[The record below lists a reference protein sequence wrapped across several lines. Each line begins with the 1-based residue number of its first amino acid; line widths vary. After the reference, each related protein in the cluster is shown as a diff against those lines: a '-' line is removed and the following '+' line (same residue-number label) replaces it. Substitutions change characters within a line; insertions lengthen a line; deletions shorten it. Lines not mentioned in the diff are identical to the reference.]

1 MLIYDEYSV
10 TLDDKSEL
18 KKKKT
23 KNNLFPVFHPDQKI
37 RYRNKTTI
45 YLIIVVNWLESAYI
59 RG

>member
-23 KNNLFPVFHPDQKI
+23 KNNLILFFTLTRRSGTEIKLQSI
-37 RYRNKTTI
+37 
-45 YLIIVVNWLESAYI
+45 L
-59 RG
+59 